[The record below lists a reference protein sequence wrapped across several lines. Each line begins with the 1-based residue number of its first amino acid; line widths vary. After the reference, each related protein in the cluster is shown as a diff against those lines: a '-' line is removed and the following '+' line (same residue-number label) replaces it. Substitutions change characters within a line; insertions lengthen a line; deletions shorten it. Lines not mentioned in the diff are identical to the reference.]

1 MYVLDHKLKMHPLRL
16 ADPND
21 DLGGVLY
28 PSVPADIVHL
38 IDHHS
43 VLSPRKFP
51 LIESSNGL
59 TLRSIDSHTGNRD
72 EIVCP
77 ICGEA
82 YGTYKRLRKHIEY
95 NAMIEEST
103 TTENFTF
110 FKGKSHIGFIL
121 PKIEPLTLEE
131 VRNHIE
137 HTLSEIIV
145 VVEAID
151 PQLSGTFQS
160 LQSYKYNDIV
170 FGAEFTNCMSSKNGV
185 FCVDMKRFHKTCNH
199 QNSNS
204 SGDTSS
210 SIHSTDSSINNSN
223 NNNNSSSNKQK
234 STFAGTRNE
243 LFLSNISEGTYE
255 DSNEE
260 NDGGGDDDN
269 DDEDDDDDDHDDDDD
284 EDEENINYFRRS
296 YSTFESSTR
305 HFFWRDSKPTIV

>member
-1 MYVLDHKLKMHPLRL
+1 MEAHARMYVLDHKLKMHPLRL

-28 PSVPADIVHL
+28 PSVPSDIVHL

-43 VLSPRKFP
+43 VLSPRSKCP

-59 TLRSIDSHTGNRD
+59 TLRSVDSHTGNRD
-72 EIVCP
+72 EIICP

-82 YGTYKRLRKHIEY
+82 YGTYKRLQTHIDY
-95 NAMIEEST
+95 NSMIEST
-103 TTENFTF
+103 TSTTEKFIF
-110 FKGKSHIGFIL
+110 PKGKSHIDFIV

-170 FGAEFTNCMSSKNGV
+170 FGAEFTNCMSSKDGI
-185 FCVDMKRFHKTCNH
+185 FCVDMKRFHKTCS
-199 QNSNS
+199 Q
-204 SGDTSS
+204 SS
-210 SIHSTDSSINNSN
+210 SIHSTDSSIINNDIS
-223 NNNNSSSNKQK
+223 NNNNSSNSSSDKQK
-234 STFAGTRNE
+234 SSFAGTRS
-243 LFLSNISEGTYE
+243 LSNISERSDE
-255 DSNEE
+255 DSNDE
-260 NDGGGDDDN
+260 NDGDGDDDN
-269 DDEDDDDDDHDDDDD
+269 DNNDNDDNDD
-284 EDEENINYFRRS
+284 DEENINYFRRS
-296 YSTFESSTR
+296 YNTFESSTR
-305 HFFWRDSKPTIV
+305 QSSFWRDSKPTIV

>member
-59 TLRSIDSHTGNRD
+59 ILRSIDSHTGNRD
-72 EIVCP
+72 EIICP

-95 NAMIEEST
+95 NAMIESSDV
-103 TTENFTF
+103 NITF
-110 FKGKSHIGFIL
+110 PKGKSHIDFKL
-121 PKIEPLTLEE
+121 PEIEPLTLEE

-170 FGAEFTNCMSSKNGV
+170 FGGEFTNCMSSKNGL
-185 FCVDMKRFHKTCNH
+185 FCVDIKRFHKTCSH
-199 QNSNS
+199 QSNSS
-204 SGDTSS
+204 SGDTNSS
-210 SIHSTDSSINNSN
+210 SIHSTDSSINNT
-223 NNNNSSSNKQK
+223 NNSDKKKSSY
-234 STFAGTRNE
+234 AGTRNE
-243 LFLSNISEGTYE
+243 SFLSNISEGTYE
-255 DSNEE
+255 DSNNEG
-260 NDGGGDDDN
+260 DGDNN
-269 DDEDDDDDDHDDDDD
+269 DDEDNNDDDDDADDDDADDDDADD
-284 EDEENINYFRRS
+284 EDSISYFRRS
-296 YSTFESSTR
+296 YNTFESS
-305 HFFWRDSKPTIV
+305 WRDSKPTIV

>member
-1 MYVLDHKLKMHPLRL
+1 MEAHARMYVLDHKLKMHPLRL

-28 PSVPADIVHL
+28 PSVPSDIVHL

-43 VLSPRKFP
+43 VLSPRSKCP

-59 TLRSIDSHTGNRD
+59 TLRSVDSHTGNRD
-72 EIVCP
+72 EIICP

-82 YGTYKRLRKHIEY
+82 YGTYKRLQKHIDY
-95 NAMIEEST
+95 NAMIEST
-103 TTENFTF
+103 TSTTENNFIF
-110 FKGKSHIGFIL
+110 PKGKSHIDFIV

-170 FGAEFTNCMSSKNGV
+170 FGAEFTNCMSSKDGI
-185 FCVDMKRFHKTCNH
+185 FCVDMKRFHKTCS
-199 QNSNS
+199 Q
-204 SGDTSS
+204 SS
-210 SIHSTDSSINNSN
+210 SIHSTDSSIINNDNSN
-223 NNNNSSSNKQK
+223 NSSNSSSDKQK
-234 STFAGTRNE
+234 SSFAGTRS
-243 LFLSNISEGTYE
+243 LSNISERSDE
-255 DSNEE
+255 DSNDE
-260 NDGGGDDDN
+260 NDGDGDDDN
-269 DDEDDDDDDHDDDDD
+269 DNNDNDDNDD
-284 EDEENINYFRRS
+284 DEENINYFRRS
-296 YSTFESSTR
+296 YNTFESSTR
-305 HFFWRDSKPTIV
+305 QSFWRDSKPTIV